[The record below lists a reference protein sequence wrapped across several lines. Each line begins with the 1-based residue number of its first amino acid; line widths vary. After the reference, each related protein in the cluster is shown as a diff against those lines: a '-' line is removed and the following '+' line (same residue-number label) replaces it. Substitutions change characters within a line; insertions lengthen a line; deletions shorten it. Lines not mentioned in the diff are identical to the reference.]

1 MKKKI
6 ISILM
11 IVCLMIAAGCGGYLA
26 YYYYS
31 SGKSEK
37 NIDELREMIVEEPA
51 VVTSEISEDVEV
63 SSTSE
68 DNTVTENDSKQEET
82 PNNMVAV
89 DGTFVQRKFEVLYGA
104 NHDFVGWIKIKDTNI
119 DYPVMFTPD
128 DDEYGQHYI
137 HLDFDEEYSSAG
149 LPFIDGSCMV
159 YPATDNIII
168 YGHNMNSGKM
178 FHDIMKYEDK
188 DFYESHKTF
197 DFDTIYGEGTYE
209 VVAAFYS
216 QIYPEDSTEFKYYR
230 FVNAGDEN
238 EFNDYVDNIKKLSI
252 IDTGVD
258 VKYGDKLV
266 TLSTCAYHVKDGRFA
281 VVAKKMD

>member
-6 ISILM
+6 MSVLM
-11 IVCLMIAAGCGGYLA
+11 IVCLMIAAGCGGYLT

-37 NIDELREMIVEEPA
+37 NIDKLRDMIEEEP
-51 VVTSEISEDVEV
+51 VVISSE
-63 SSTSE
+63 SSDNADEPLSSE
-68 DNTVTENDSKQEET
+68 DNTTEEVKQPET
-82 PNNMVAV
+82 QNNMVAV

-128 DDEYGQHYI
+128 DDELGQHYI

-216 QIYPEDSTEFKYYR
+216 QIYPEDSDEFKYYR
-230 FVNAGDEN
+230 FVNAGDES
-238 EFNDYVDNIKKLSI
+238 EFNDYVENIKKLSI

-281 VVAKKMD
+281 VVAQKVEK